1 MKLKMIFRYTILI
14 ASLIFLISCDQQSFK
29 SNKIKFAPEKKYTNS
44 GFALIYNENLIS
56 KKLDQR
62 SLNVFHKTL
71 KAKSQIKITNPL
83 NDKSLIAEI
92 TSNKVKF
99 SNFFNS
105 VITDRIVE
113 ELEINPSEPY
123 IEIVLISKDSTFIA
137 KKTKTFEEEKKVAQK
152 APIDGIK
159 ISSLD
164 GSFENK
170 AKNETERKFLYSIKV
185 ADFYYKKSA
194 ELMIS
199 RIKKETLIKDVKL
212 IKLSKT
218 NYRVLLGPFNDINSL
233 KESFEKMNSLK
244 FENLEILKNV

>member
-1 MKLKMIFRYTILI
+1 MKFKTLFF
-14 ASLIFLISCDQQSFK
+14 LIFFTFLYGCEQLNKNKTSKINFK
-29 SNKIKFAPEKKYTNS
+29 PEKKYKNS
-44 GFALIYNENLIS
+44 GFALIYNDNSKL

-62 SLNVFHKTL
+62 SLQIFHKTL
-71 KAKSQIKITNPL
+71 KAKSQVKITNPL

-105 VITDRIVE
+105 VITNRIVE

-123 IEIVLISKDSTFIA
+123 VEIILISKDTTYVA
-137 KKTKTFEEEKKVAQK
+137 NKTKTFDEEKKVAQK

-159 ISSLD
+159 ISSLN
-164 GSFENK
+164 GSNKTK
-170 AKNETERKFLYSIKV
+170 AKKKLKRDFLYSIKV

-194 ELMIS
+194 KLMIN

-212 IKLSKT
+212 IKLSQT

-233 KESFEKMNSLK
+233 KESFEKMNSLN